1 MDVRDEITRATTAPR
16 HGLTPDDGDTP
27 AVDTH
32 PIRRVPRVEHPPA
45 DDPVRNGSEADVNQR
60 DKKTSPVGTAD
71 TAGTSSAAVAA
82 GQAES
87 VRPPKHP
94 WVWAALV
101 GIVSAAVFLA
111 VAELVALVVARNGS
125 PILALGSFVVDIVP
139 RWAKEFA
146 IATFGDYDKIFL
158 LASLGVAIVVAAAIG
173 GVLQYLKPPIG
184 LVIIA
189 IAGIAATIAT
199 ITRAGATPLAVLP
212 GILGTLAGGAILLIL
227 ARRLRAWHRDA
238 TASSSAATAGAGPA
252 ITKPSRSTT
261 AAKTSAA
268 KTTGTTPAAVASGS
282 PARAALDRRGFFRIL
297 GISAAGA
304 AVVGVGSRLVN
315 VATSSITAIRN
326 AVTLPNPSSTVEIP
340 EGAELDID
348 GVSPLF
354 TPNEDFYRVDTALSV
369 PNVDTAT
376 WSLTISGLV
385 DEPLT
390 FSFDDIL
397 AMDLRE
403 FVVTLTCV
411 SNEVGGGLVGNA
423 RWLGIP
429 VRELLAQASPQS
441 GADMVLSRSVD
452 GYTASTPLA
461 SLTDD
466 GLDAILAVGMNGEPL
481 PLEHGFPVRMV
492 VPGLYGYVSATKW
505 LTELKV
511 TTFAED
517 EAYWTPRG
525 YSAEAPI
532 KLSSRIDTPRT
543 GKAITAGPT
552 KVAGMA
558 WAQSVGIE
566 RVEVR
571 IDDGDWQPATMS
583 SPINDDTWVQW
594 YVDWEPDAGS
604 HYLAVRATDKAGN
617 LQIEERA
624 PIAPNGSS
632 GWQRVLVQVQ

>member
-1 MDVRDEITRATTAPR
+1 M
-16 HGLTPDDGDTP
+16 
-27 AVDTH
+27 
-32 PIRRVPRVEHPPA
+32 
-45 DDPVRNGSEADVNQR
+45 
-60 DKKTSPVGTAD
+60 
-71 TAGTSSAAVAA
+71 
-82 GQAES
+82 
-87 VRPPKHP
+87 
-94 WVWAALV
+94 
-101 GIVSAAVFLA
+101 SAAVFLA

-125 PILALGSFVVDIVP
+125 PILAVGSFVIDIVP
-139 RWAKEFA
+139 QWAKEFA
-146 IATFGDYDKIFL
+146 IATFGEYDKIFL
-158 LASLGVAIVVAAAIG
+158 LVSLGIAIVIAAAVG
-173 GVLQYLKPPIG
+173 GVLQYIKPPTG

-189 IAGIAATIAT
+189 IAGIAATTAT
-199 ITRAGATPLAVLP
+199 VTRAGATPLAALP
-212 GILGTLAGGAILLIL
+212 GILGTLGGGAILLIL

-238 TASSSAATAGAGPA
+238 KTATATATGATTTTSPA
-252 ITKPSRSTT
+252 
-261 AAKTSAA
+261 A
-268 KTTGTTPAAVASGS
+268 GTPAG
-282 PARAALDRRGFFRIL
+282 RAALDRRGFFRIL

-326 AVTLPNPSSTVEIP
+326 AVTLPTPSSTVTIP

-354 TPNEDFYRVDTALSV
+354 TPNEDFYRVDTALTV
-369 PNVDTAT
+369 PTVDTST
-376 WSLTISGLV
+376 WSLTVSGLV

-423 RWLGIP
+423 SWLGVP
-429 VRELLAQASPQS
+429 VREILAQASPQS
-441 GADMVLSRSVD
+441 RADMVLSRSVD

-466 GLDAILAVGMNGEPL
+466 NLDAILAVGMNGEPL

-517 EAYWTPRG
+517 DAYWTPRG

-543 GKAITAGPT
+543 GKPITAGPT

-558 WAQSVGIE
+558 WAQSVGIDL
-566 RVEVR
+566 VEVR